1 MAKTQKINK
10 KTPKKKARKKPQKKK
25 NQIPKF
31 NLYWIYGIIAF
42 FMISHAL
49 HK

>member
-10 KTPKKKARKKPQKKK
+10 KTPKKSQKKGRKITQKRK
-25 NQIPKF
+25 NQMPKF

-42 FMISHAL
+42 S
-49 HK
+49 